1 MSGSQKEAKEST
13 EPEQSKIDT
22 KVPYLIRESV
32 DELKPDYEIAKCCK
46 PIPGDEVVGYIASDD
61 KIIIHKPKCPVA
73 VRLMSSEGNRLIEV
87 KWTIHKMVSFLAQIH
102 LEGID
107 RIGVVSDITNIISRE
122 LSVNMRNITITVNDG
137 IFEGTID
144 VYVHHTKDLN
154 NLIMKLVN
162 IEGVD
167 RVKRVETFN

>member
-1 MSGSQKEAKEST
+1 
-13 EPEQSKIDT
+13 
-22 KVPYLIRESV
+22 
-32 DELKPDYEIAKCCK
+32 
-46 PIPGDEVVGYIASDD
+46 
-61 KIIIHKPKCPVA
+61 
-73 VRLMSSEGNRLIEV
+73 
-87 KWTIHKMVSFLAQIH
+87 MVSFLAQIH

-107 RIGVVSDITNIISRE
+107 RIGVVNDITNIISRE